1 MEVTGN
7 YWIASFGNGLAS
19 GRLHRQ
25 RGEPC
30 GIAHFFAKAQLQR
43 AKNDALNAEILAELA
58 HVLVPA
64 WWISLYWLRAPCHA
78 R

>member
-19 GRLHRQ
+19 GRVHRQ

-43 AKNDALNAEILAELA
+43 AKLEHRGAEDARGVFL
-58 HVLVPA
+58 VL
-64 WWISLYWLRAPCHA
+64 RFQE
-78 R
+78 